1 MADKKEIFADGIG
14 QIHMIAGMVRYD
26 FITLQPG
33 EEGKEPTPESKV
45 RLIMPIQ
52 GFLSA
57 FNTMQQLIDKLMEA
71 GVISKNE
78 KAAK

>member
-1 MADKKEIFADGIG
+1 MADKKEIYADGIG
-14 QIHMIAGMVRYD
+14 QIHMIANMVRYD
-26 FITLQPG
+26 FFTLQPA
-33 EEGKEPTPESKV
+33 EEGKQPTPESSV

-57 FNTMQQLIDKLMEA
+57 FNTMQQMFDKLVES
-71 GVISKNE
+71 GVITKNE